1 MRILMLGWEFP
12 PHISGGLGTACHGLV
27 RALGRLEVETT
38 FVLPEAAGSAGFER
52 RTPRTSPVGGAV
64 GSVRLVGAG
73 VPLPAPYPAWSGREN
88 IAIGRARDR
97 PGRRQPVGRLL
108 ERTGR
113 VRVMSAGVP
122 GGYGGDLAAR
132 TDRYAQRCVELS
144 ERTEFDV
151 VHAHDWMTFPAGIAV
166 ARASGRPLVV
176 HVHATE
182 FDRSGPFANP
192 VAARI
197 EREGMLA
204 ADRIIAVSAYTRK
217 IIGTQHGI
225 PMDRIAVVHNGIEPR
240 TSSRRP
246 STRRRRSR
254 RRTVLFLGRLT
265 RQKGP
270 FRFIEAAAMLSQ
282 RMPEIRF
289 LVAGWG
295 DLGPAMVDAA
305 ARAGLGGRMRFTG
318 FLRGAAVDHAYRR
331 ADAYAMPSLSE
342 PFGLTALEAA
352 GHGVPVVLSR
362 RSGVAEVL
370 HEGALI
376 VDPDDPEM
384 LADRIASILLR
395 SPLADHLR
403 ERAAAEVHSASW
415 DQAAVRCLTVH
426 DRVISRNQ
434 ESSIP

>member
-38 FVLPEAAGSAGFER
+38 FVLPEAAGSTGFER
-52 RTPRTSPVGGAV
+52 TTPRTSPIGGAV

-113 VRVMSAGVP
+113 VRVMSAGVS

-204 ADRIIAVSAYTRK
+204 AYRIIAVSAYTR
-217 IIGTQHGI
+217 
-225 PMDRIAVVHNGIEPR
+225 
-240 TSSRRP
+240 
-246 STRRRRSR
+246 
-254 RRTVLFLGRLT
+254 
-265 RQKGP
+265 
-270 FRFIEAAAMLSQ
+270 
-282 RMPEIRF
+282 
-289 LVAGWG
+289 
-295 DLGPAMVDAA
+295 
-305 ARAGLGGRMRFTG
+305 
-318 FLRGAAVDHAYRR
+318 
-331 ADAYAMPSLSE
+331 
-342 PFGLTALEAA
+342 
-352 GHGVPVVLSR
+352 
-362 RSGVAEVL
+362 
-370 HEGALI
+370 
-376 VDPDDPEM
+376 
-384 LADRIASILLR
+384 
-395 SPLADHLR
+395 
-403 ERAAAEVHSASW
+403 
-415 DQAAVRCLTVH
+415 
-426 DRVISRNQ
+426 
-434 ESSIP
+434 